1 MTQLTHNFDG
11 SKCTDTIMDKYAKRF
26 SRPNKKFLGDN
37 VFRLFRLSCLSEY
50 LGVSVEDLLAQIEEF
65 KAQGSKLFS

>member
-1 MTQLTHNFDG
+1 
-11 SKCTDTIMDKYAKRF
+11 MDKYAKRF